1 MKIRGIAFL
10 ILNLLLG
17 LQMAQAEFLVPELN
31 GPVVDE
37 ANIISGKDERTL
49 RDLLILFKKDHQAQV
64 QVLTVHNLGG
74 TSIEQAAIQVV
85 DQWKLGDVK
94 RDDGVL
100 ILVAAEERKIRIEVG
115 QGLEG
120 VIPDVIAKRI
130 VSDVMIP
137 VFRQSSPSQGIVV
150 GVYQVLLA
158 IDPNFQAMGPTNQGS
173 FETDRRTIFQ
183 KYEGL
188 FILIFIGIFFL
199 FNLFGPRGPGGR
211 FHRGLGGW
219 GGVGGFGGGFG
230 GRGGGGGG
238 WSGGGGGFSGGGAS
252 GNW

>member
-1 MKIRGIAFL
+1 MKFYFAVSFFAFVF
-10 ILNLLLG
+10 LLG
-17 LQMAQAEFLVPELN
+17 SPSVRAQFLVPELTS
-31 GPVVDE
+31 PVVDE
-37 ANIISGKDERTL
+37 ANIISGKDERAL
-49 RDLLILFKKDHQAQV
+49 RDLLHLFKKDHQAQI
-64 QVLTVHNLGG
+64 QVLTVRTLGG
-74 TSIEQAAIQVV
+74 VSIEQAAIQVV
-85 DQWKLGDVK
+85 DQWKLGDQK

-130 VSDVMIP
+130 ISDVMIP

-158 IDPNFQAMGPTNQGS
+158 IDPNFKAVSSGSPDS
-173 FETDRRTIFQ
+173 FESDERTIVQ

-199 FNLFGPRGPGGR
+199 LNLFGPRGPGGR
-211 FHRGLGGW
+211 FRGGIGGW

-230 GRGGGGGG
+230 GSGGGG